1 MFETVILKPMVSEK
15 SFGMLETEN
24 KLVFLVRRQATK
36 GRIKNDL
43 EALYDIK
50 VDKVNTVIIPNGMKK
65 AYVRLHPDDDAM
77 DLASKLGM
85 F

>member
-43 EALYDIK
+43 EALYDVK
-50 VDKVNTVIIPNGMKK
+50 VDIALNPKIYTEWFKIIFDKFYEHIN
-65 AYVRLHPDDDAM
+65 VTNE
-77 DLASKLGM
+77 SSS
-85 F
+85 